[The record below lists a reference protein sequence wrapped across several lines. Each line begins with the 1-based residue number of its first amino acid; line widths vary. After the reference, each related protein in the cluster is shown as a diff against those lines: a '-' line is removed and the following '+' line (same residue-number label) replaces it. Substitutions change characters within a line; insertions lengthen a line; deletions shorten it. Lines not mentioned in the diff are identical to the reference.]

1 MREDEI
7 ALVDDSYHKD
17 RIANR
22 RLHPE
27 TLMMGYGYSPG
38 LSEGSLKPPISI
50 DFRFRERAARQGF
63 F

>member
-1 MREDEI
+1 
-7 ALVDDSYHKD
+7 LVEDSYHKD

-38 LSEGSLKPPISI
+38 HCQSKFSTAS
-50 DFRFRERAARQGF
+50 
-63 F
+63 